1 MGNYLLI
8 PLKKK
13 KYQSIRLKRWRRM
26 VEKLSFILSSSSSY
40 IYKEGKCTVST
51 WITRQS
57 NENHIGNV
65 LLRVS
70 IISFF
75 YIIAMVAHH
84 QILFRQK
91 TVKKFEYYRLTYALV
106 YTVERSLL
114 IYFGFHF
121 KVCLSLI
128 ENSTSISSLS
138 RNNFYLGRR
147 LIKTFK

>member
-40 IYKEGKCTVST
+40 IFKEGKCTVST
-51 WITRQS
+51 WITRHQS

-91 TVKKFEYYRLTYALV
+91 TVKKFEYYRLTYALD
-106 YTVERSLL
+106 YTVL